1 MVVQFPVSGQSEH
14 LCFTNGFNVKS
25 LCIIAIGAERY
36 QKRKLE
42 IMAVAE
48 RTTMTAA

>member
-1 MVVQFPVSGQSEH
+1 MVVQFLVSGQSEH
-14 LCFTNGFNVKS
+14 LCFTKLLDVKS
-25 LCIIAIGAERY
+25 LCIINIGAERCY
-36 QKRKLE
+36 KLKLE